1 MYCIT
6 VNCKYKLLINLFRFN
21 FLSCPLLMWICITGR
36 GVGICYC
43 IVYLY
48 CNVESLY
55 NTKYCSV
62 LITVLYYCTASTV
75 TLQYYRIVA
84 YWPLYCIIVLQCTVT
99 LQYYRIVVYR
109 PLWTPVTDPKC
120 LCIWYPMHYVTTNVK
135 IEKLYLTNKKQ
146 KFNLKEVNT
155 NKNVWNCI
163 KTKTLIFPI

>member
-1 MYCIT
+1 MGPSPMYCIT

-62 LITVLYYCTASTV
+62 LITVLYHCTASTV

-84 YWPLYCIIVLQCTVT
+84 Y
-99 LQYYRIVVYR
+99 
-109 PLWTPVTDPKC
+109 
-120 LCIWYPMHYVTTNVK
+120 
-135 IEKLYLTNKKQ
+135 
-146 KFNLKEVNT
+146 
-155 NKNVWNCI
+155 
-163 KTKTLIFPI
+163 

>member
-1 MYCIT
+1 MGPSPMYCIT
-6 VNCKYKLLINLFRFN
+6 VNRKYKLLINLFRFN

-62 LITVLYYCTASTV
+62 LITVLYHCTAS
-75 TLQYYRIVA
+75 
-84 YWPLYCIIVLQCTVT
+84 TVT

-135 IEKLYLTNKKQ
+135 IENYTWQTK
-146 KFNLKEVNT
+146 
-155 NKNVWNCI
+155 NKNLTSKRLI
-163 KTKTLIFPI
+163 QTKMCETV